1 MNISLAAEPIFH
13 VGSFAVTNALFAS
26 WMVVLFLVI
35 VAYAI
40 SRSVTNRAPRGL
52 HNVAEAL
59 VEVLLS
65 YADGVTGDRK
75 QSLRFLPMVGTI
87 FFFVLFAN
95 WFGLLPF
102 VGSIGVNEVEEGVKV
117 FVPIFRAPSA
127 DLNFTLSLAL
137 ISVISAQIY
146 GMYSVGPLAYWGKF
160 FVPPWKS
167 PYFIGTFVG
176 LLEFISE
183 FAKVISFSFRLF
195 GNVFAGEVLL
205 MVLGFLA
212 PLLAPL
218 PFLFMEIFVGVVQ
231 AMVFAMLS
239 LVFFKIATETHG
251 AEGHEKNH
259 EDAHHIEHV
268 TAATEEVRLS

>member
-13 VGSFAVTNALFAS
+13 IGSFAVTNSLFAS
-26 WMVVLFLVI
+26 WIVVLFLII
-35 VAYAI
+35 VSRAI
-40 SRSVTNRAPRGL
+40 AKSVSEKAPKGL

-65 YADGVTGDRK
+65 YADGVTGNRK
-75 QSLRFLPMVGTI
+75 QSLRFLPMVGAI
-87 FFFVLFAN
+87 FFFVLFSN

-102 VGSIGVNEVEEGVKV
+102 VGSIGVNEIEEGHTVLI
-117 FVPIFRAPSA
+117 PIFRAPSA
-127 DLNFTLSLAL
+127 DLNFTLALAL
-137 ISVISAQIY
+137 ISVVSAQIY
-146 GMYSVGPLAYWGKF
+146 GMRTVGTFAYWGKF

-176 LLEFISE
+176 LLEFVSE

-195 GNVFAGEVLL
+195 GNVFAGEILL
-205 MVLGFLA
+205 MVMGLLA

-239 LVFFKIATETHG
+239 LVFFKIATEAHG
-251 AEGHEKNH
+251 DEGH
-259 EDAHHIEHV
+259 DEHV
-268 TAATEEVRLS
+268 EHEHAHEKQAEVKTI